1 MISRLGIRV
10 GGFGP
15 KARPSSQFVFR
26 RTVKTPTIDW
36 KPIKSSVTNL
46 ARAENQEKLK
56 GFRRFILGLMIA
68 MPVITFWLGCWQV
81 KRLKWKVDLIARCEH
96 LLAEPPLEGLPQQ
109 LDPSVIPEF
118 EYRRF
123 KVRGNFDYSRE
134 LFLGPRIR
142 NGELGYLLITP
153 FVRAD
158 GGKPILIERGW
169 IAKEK
174 VIPETRNKG
183 YLSHLAFPQGEIEIE
198 AMFRTMPKKSKMQ
211 YEHEPGTKLF
221 HIPDVDAMAVET
233 GSLPIYAQ
241 MMYSLKDKQD
251 WEGPS
256 LTVEKKGSWK
266 SLFSKDTTRKADH
279 LPDSDTDTT
288 LQYQEFEFV
297 EQGVPL
303 AAIPKVNFT
312 NNHMQYL
319 ITWFGISIAST
330 ALLFWTFYKKRSTAS
345 AEKVL
350 DAKRKDMKKH
360 F

>member
-1 MISRLGIRV
+1 MISRLGIRAAKI
-10 GGFGP
+10 GP
-15 KARPSSQFVFR
+15 KPSLGYQFQFTR
-26 RTVKTPTIDW
+26 SVKTPTIDW
-36 KPIKSSVTNL
+36 KPMKSSITNL

-81 KRLKWKVDLIARCEH
+81 RRLKWKVDLIAKCEH
-96 LLAEPPLEGLPQQ
+96 LLAEPPLDDLPPQ
-109 LDPSVIPEF
+109 LDPSVIPDFEF
-118 EYRRF
+118 RRF
-123 KVRGNFDYSRE
+123 KLRGHFDYSKE
-134 LFLGPRIR
+134 VFLGPRIR

-153 FVRAD
+153 FVRSS

-174 VIPETRNKG
+174 VIPQTRSKG

-198 AMFRTMPKKSKMQ
+198 AMFRVMPKKSRMQ

-221 HIPDVDAMAVET
+221 HIPDVEAMAIET
-233 GSLPIYAQ
+233 GSLPVYAQ
-241 MMYSLKDKQD
+241 MMYSLRDKLDWVGPQD
-251 WEGPS
+251 
-256 LTVEKKGSWK
+256 VQAKKSSWK
-266 SLFSKDTTRKADH
+266 SLFSSGKSTSTEH
-279 LPDSDTDTT
+279 LPDEDADST

-297 EQGVPL
+297 KEGVPI

-330 ALLFWTFYKKRSTAS
+330 ALLFWTFYLKRGARS
-345 AEKVL
+345 AEKVIE
-350 DAKRKDMKKH
+350 AKRKDMKKH